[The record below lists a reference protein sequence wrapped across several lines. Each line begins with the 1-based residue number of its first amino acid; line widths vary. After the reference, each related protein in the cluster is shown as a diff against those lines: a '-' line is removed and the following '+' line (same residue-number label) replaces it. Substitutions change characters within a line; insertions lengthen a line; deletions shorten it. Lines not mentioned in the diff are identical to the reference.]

1 MGPKVKDTADKGSD
15 RAGVGMS
22 TAGMAN
28 LAFFWVVKV
37 SVAKVA
43 KGSCAVSAVAAGKV
57 WLPIVNVTS
66 WRRKGWLAVPE
77 AGWVCS
83 PGRRRKKKP
92 RV

>member
-28 LAFFWVVKV
+28 NFAALAFNWVVKV
-37 SVAKVA
+37 SVAKKA
-43 KGSCAVSAVAAGKV
+43 KGSCVVSAVAAGKV

-66 WRRKGWLAVPE
+66 WRWNGWLAVPE
-77 AGWVCS
+77 TGWVC
-83 PGRRRKKKP
+83 
-92 RV
+92 